1 MKKSQNK
8 VQKGFSL
15 VELMVVIAII
25 AILAA
30 VAIPM
35 YSNYTTR
42 AKISASL
49 AGIGSLKTTI
59 AEQNTA
65 VAASGSTAT
74 PLAGVSAVAVD
85 TAVERNGS
93 SFTTEVA
100 ATTGEI
106 TLTYTLPVI
115 GVIKL
120 TPTIGSDTVNW
131 ACTTTGTGLSSS
143 NIPSNCS
150 YS

>member
-1 MKKSQNK
+1 MKKLQTQM
-8 VQKGFSL
+8 QKGFSL

-35 YSNYTTR
+35 YSNYTTK

-49 AGIGSLKTTI
+49 AGLGGLKTTI
-59 AEQNTA
+59 AEENTA
-65 VAASGSTAT
+65 VAVSGSTAT
-74 PLAGVSAVAVD
+74 VLTGVNEVAVD
-85 TAVERNGS
+85 TAVERNGT
-93 SFTTEVA
+93 SFTTQVTA
-100 ATTGEI
+100 ATGDI

-120 TPTIGSDTVNW
+120 IPTIGTNTINW
-131 ACTTTGTGLSSS
+131 ACTATGTGLSSS
-143 NIPSNCS
+143 NVPSNCS